1 MSGMG
6 SSWTKSRRYFSSS
19 TVVAR
24 GGAAG
29 CGVADIKKIG

>member
-1 MSGMG
+1 MG
-6 SSWTKSRRYFSSS
+6 SSWTKLKRYFSLS
-19 TVVAR
+19 TAIAR